1 MNIVQEV
8 QFLCRI
14 SYPVEKHAQSH
25 STFLASHSLLCFRP
39 ADGVQCVA
47 LGPSIMSDSS
57 QLMDCSPPGFSVLGT
72 VQEKTLEWVAIP
84 FCISGGFFTG
94 LLPSGKSRISTSFI
108 SQINQLYLSDSNCD
122 TPVDMRPEFSSVC
135 KCNKNITSC
144 QLAHTGIKP
153 TTLTLLAP
161 HSNQLS

>member
-1 MNIVQEV
+1 MPRAT
-8 QFLCRI
+8 L
-14 SYPVEKHAQSH
+14 
-25 STFLASHSLLCFRP
+25 LSLLVTHCYAFALQMGFNVLRLVP
-39 ADGVQCVA
+39 QSCLTRHDSWTVARQASLSLGLSRKKHWSGLPFPSPGRDG
-47 LGPSIMSDSS
+47 
-57 QLMDCSPPGFSVLGT
+57 T
-72 VQEKTLEWVAIP
+72 WV